1 MKLSIKL
8 FATIRLSTGLKIIDI
23 NVDKA
28 ITVLEMLKIVS
39 ESINYDLIKKLI
51 KNDALIPGVIILLDG
66 VNVLHLQKLETIIDK
81 DTTISIF
88 PAVAGG

>member
-8 FATIRLSTGLKIIDI
+8 FATIRLSTGLKVIDLNI
-23 NVDKA
+23 DKPVNIVD
-28 ITVLEMLKIVS
+28 MLKIVS
-39 ESINYDLIKKLI
+39 EAINYDLIKKLI
-51 KNDALIPGVIILLDG
+51 RNGQLIPGVIILLDG
-66 VNVLHLQKLETIIDK
+66 ENILHKQKLETLIEK

>member
-8 FATIRLSTGLKIIDI
+8 FATIRLSTGLKVIDLNI
-23 NVDKA
+23 DKPVN
-28 ITVLEMLKIVS
+28 IVEMLKIVS
-39 ESINYDLIKKLI
+39 EAINYDLTKKLI
-51 KNDALIPGVIILLDG
+51 KNGQLIPGVIILLDG
-66 VNVLHLQKLETIIDK
+66 ENILHKQKLETIIDK

>member
-8 FATIRLSTGLKIIDI
+8 FATIRLSTGLKVIDI
-23 NVDKA
+23 NIDKA
-28 ITVLEMLKIVS
+28 VTVLDMLKIVS
-39 ESINYDLIKKLI
+39 ESINYDLVKKLI
-51 KNDALIPGVIILLDG
+51 RNDELIPGVIILLDG
-66 VNVLHLQKLETIIDK
+66 VNVLHLQKLKTIIDK

>member
-8 FATIRLSTGLKIIDI
+8 FATIRLATGLKVIDL
-23 NVDKA
+23 NVDKPVN
-28 ITVLEMLKIVS
+28 IIEMLKIVS
-39 ESINYDLIKKLI
+39 EAVNFDLIKKLTQ
-51 KNDALIPGVIILLDG
+51 NGQLIPGVIILLDG
-66 VNVLHLQKLETIIDK
+66 ENILHKQKLETIIDK

>member
-8 FATIRLSTGLKIIDI
+8 FATIRLSTGLKVIDI
-23 NVDKA
+23 NIDKPV
-28 ITVLEMLKIVS
+28 TVLDMLKIVS
-39 ESINYDLIKKLI
+39 ESINYDLVKKLI
-51 KNDALIPGVIILLDG
+51 RNNKLIPGVIILLDG
-66 VNVLHLQKLETIIDK
+66 VNVLHLQKLETLIDK

>member
-8 FATIRLSTGLKIIDI
+8 FATIRLSTGLKVIDLNI
-23 NVDKA
+23 DKPVN
-28 ITVLEMLKIVS
+28 IVEMLKIVS
-39 ESINYDLIKKLI
+39 EAINYDLIKKLI
-51 KNDALIPGVIILLDG
+51 KNGQLIPGVIILLDG
-66 VNVLHLQKLETIIDK
+66 ENILHKQKLETIIDK